1 MALGDDLAAHRN
13 ARGGRGG
20 DVGGNRR
27 RSLFGGVQGGG
38 SRRSGH
44 GPTASGSSA
53 AHRSAR
59 VEVGGSASSPSIV
72 ASRRRGAHETVG
84 AGDVGA
90 RRLSIPSIRAS
101 SMGIHGGRMED
112 IAKCRQGEG
121 GGMGLTEADR
131 RIGFC
136 KSIVA
141 ALRLPEGG
149 GDGGTEARRH
159 GRPSWR
165 AGMAVSRRGRPVR
178 QRWNW
183 RRRQ

>member
-27 RSLFGGVQGGG
+27 RSLFGGMQGGG

-59 VEVGGSASSPSIV
+59 VEVSGSASSPSIV

-101 SMGIHGGRMED
+101 SMGIHGGMQNGGHSKVQARGGWWD
-112 IAKCRQGEG
+112 GTHRSGSTDRVLQVDRGGPPRAVGTAAPRQ
-121 GGMGLTEADR
+121 GGMGVR
-131 RIGFC
+131 RG
-136 KSIVA
+136 A
-141 ALRLPEGG
+141 
-149 GDGGTEARRH
+149 
-159 GRPSWR
+159 
-165 AGMAVSRRGRPVR
+165 AGMAVTRRGRPVR

>member
-59 VEVGGSASSPSIV
+59 VEVSGSASSPSIV

-101 SMGIHGGRMED
+101 SMGIHGGM
-112 IAKCRQGEG
+112 QNG
-121 GGMGLTEADR
+121 GHSKVQARGGWWDSPK
-131 RIGFC
+131 RI
-136 KSIVA
+136 
-141 ALRLPEGG
+141 
-149 GDGGTEARRH
+149 DG
-159 GRPSWR
+159 
-165 AGMAVSRRGRPVR
+165 
-178 QRWNW
+178 
-183 RRRQ
+183 